1 MMSRRLMTFGLL
13 LVAAIAVR
21 AADDISIQADP
32 HTDFSRFGSFAIR
45 RTTIDSPRP
54 ELDNPLFVKKLNTT
68 IRGALGTRGLK
79 ETKDGPDLVVDITLS
94 GEDVSTTQR
103 GAIRGAGPS
112 PLMYTE
118 GTLTIELSRPG
129 DTSPVWRGI
138 YRDDE
143 KTGSKLMAKLP
154 DDARKLIDRYPKR

>member
-1 MMSRRLMTFGLL
+1 MRAGRLLTFAMMLIAT
-13 LVAAIAVR
+13 VAVR
-21 AADDISIQADP
+21 AADDISVQVDP
-32 HTDFSRFGSFAIR
+32 HADFSRFSTFAIR
-45 RTTIDSPRP
+45 GTKINSPRP

-68 IRGALGTRGLK
+68 VRTALGTRGLK
-79 ETKDGPDLVVDITLS
+79 EAADQPDLLVNIVLS

-103 GAIRGAGPS
+103 GAIRGAGPM

-129 DTSPVWRGI
+129 DPAPVWRGV